1 MPWWSAEFI
10 DAGRWRAA
18 RNAALKELRDGDEL
32 AAYNLA
38 IAEEGLRKPRRARWA
53 LRLAASYDDPKGLR
67 DFGVDLAESGA
78 ALEALPVLA
87 VLARNHPEHAAEAAA
102 LAAFIRWEY
111 LAEADEPALRA
122 ATETLTW
129 VVCEYAECL
138 VSQGRVDEA
147 ISALR
152 AASEAGEIDA
162 LMPLG
167 NLLTAA
173 GETEL
178 GMAAYAEGFAMIVKN
193 FQAGSRLDMERLTA
207 LINAALS
214 GDTSIAESTK
224 VVARDGNGE
233 IEKIIT
239 HEAVSYTHLTLPTNR
254 EV

>member
-1 MPWWSAEFI
+1 M
-10 DAGRWRAA
+10 
-18 RNAALKELRDGDEL
+18 
-32 AAYNLA
+32 
-38 IAEEGLRKPRRARWA
+38 
-53 LRLAASYDDPKGLR
+53 ASTWQK
-67 DFGVDLAESGA
+67 SGA

-178 GMAAYAEGFAMIVKN
+178 GMAAYAEGYTRGDAFSAFN
-193 FQAGSRLDMERLTA
+193 AGITLEKLGDLRGARAWIKKAAAGGDRKAVRWLRQDGRRLRAERRR
-207 LINAALS
+207 
-214 GDTSIAESTK
+214 GPRP
-224 VVARDGNGE
+224 AR
-233 IEKIIT
+233 
-239 HEAVSYTHLTLPTNR
+239 AS
-254 EV
+254 

>member
-178 GMAAYAEGFAMIVKN
+178 GMAAYAEGYTRGDAFSAFN
-193 FQAGSRLDMERLTA
+193 AGITLEKLGDLRGARAWIKKAAAGGDRKAVRWLRQDGRRLRAERRR
-207 LINAALS
+207 
-214 GDTSIAESTK
+214 GPRP
-224 VVARDGNGE
+224 AR
-233 IEKIIT
+233 
-239 HEAVSYTHLTLPTNR
+239 AS
-254 EV
+254 